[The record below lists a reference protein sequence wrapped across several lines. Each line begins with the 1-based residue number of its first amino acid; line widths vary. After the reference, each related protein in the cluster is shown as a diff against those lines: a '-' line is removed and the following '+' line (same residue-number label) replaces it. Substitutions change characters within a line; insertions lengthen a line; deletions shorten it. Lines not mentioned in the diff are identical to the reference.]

1 MALKFIVDA
10 NVGKLTKWLRLLGY
24 DAVFF
29 DGAADGEMIS
39 TALREDRVILTRD
52 THILE
57 WGVVKSG
64 RVKAL
69 LINADHPDAQIHQ
82 VVSGLSLDVEGEV
95 FTRCL
100 ECGEQLRKISKV
112 EVESRV
118 PPYVFKTQEQFLEC
132 PTCLRVY
139 WRGTH
144 WQAMVSRLRKLAE
157 SRES

>member
-1 MALKFIVDA
+1 MKFIVDA
-10 NVGKLTKWLRLLGY
+10 NVGKLTKWLRILGY

-29 DGAADGEMIS
+29 DGAQDGEMIS
-39 TALREDRVILTRD
+39 SALHEDRIILTRD
-52 THILE
+52 THIME

-69 LINADHPDAQIHQ
+69 LIGADDPETQMRQ
-82 VVSGLSLDVEGEV
+82 VIRDLDLSVPGDP

-100 ECGEQLRKISKV
+100 ECGEPLKKIAKNDV
-112 EVESRV
+112 RDRV

-132 PTCLRVY
+132 PKCDRVY

-144 WQAMVSRLRKLAE
+144 WQAMVTRVKRLTE
-157 SRES
+157 SR

>member
-1 MALKFIVDA
+1 MKFIVDA

-29 DGAADGEMIS
+29 DGAKDGEMIS
-39 TALREDRVILTRD
+39 TALREGRVIITRD

-69 LINADHPDAQIHQ
+69 LISADHPDAQIRQ
-82 VVSGLSLDVEGEV
+82 VIRDLGLAVDGRT

-100 ECGEQLRKISKV
+100 ECGDPLRSISKSAI
-112 EVESRV
+112 ESRV
-118 PPYVFKTQEQFLEC
+118 PPYVFHTQEQFLEC
-132 PTCLRVY
+132 PKCRRVY

-144 WQAMVSRLRKLAE
+144 WQAMVSRLRRLAE
-157 SRES
+157 ARES